1 MRKNFDVPAIRERLA
16 GKTGKKYWRSLDEIA
31 ETEEFQDLLKHEFP
45 ACLSFSPDQP
55 ILISCFPCR
64 FKFRQ

>member
-31 ETEEFQDLLKHEFP
+31 DTEEFHVF
-45 ACLSFSPDQP
+45 F
-55 ILISCFPCR
+55 
-64 FKFRQ
+64 